1 MMLAARLHSLLHMV
15 GMLWC
20 DRQMRA
26 ALNVRCNDGVDVQ
39 QEIVPVLKIDQIHR
53 KTKDVGALWN
63 NL

>member
-39 QEIVPVLKIDQIHR
+39 Q
-53 KTKDVGALWN
+53 
-63 NL
+63 